1 MRVLLTIL
9 IALATPLAATAQPGV
24 SVQEALLRAKPAVAL
39 VVAEVGGDVIV
50 RCNAGAPETKITPS
64 PVRETATGWFVSP
77 SGWLITNAHVISAAY
92 RPPDRLVRERSAEAI
107 RAACSR
113 DIAGAT
119 AKPVIETSISV
130 MLPNGF
136 KLPATVVKYSPLIT
150 GQEMSGQDIALLRL
164 QASDMPTLRLGDSA
178 SLQIGDRIHIL
189 GFPSVVLSH
198 ELLNATA
205 TMEASVTNGAVSGF
219 KMDRANE
226 VVIQTDAPA
235 AWGNSG
241 GPAVDEAGEVVGVLT
256 FVSLGGGEKG
266 TPVQGFN
273 FIIPAAAVRKFL
285 EGTPMPRGE
294 ASRFNSAWHAGLRHY
309 FRGDHR
315 RAQPY
320 FTEANRLL
328 PGLPDVRR
336 VVADN
341 EGRVAQQPWLP
352 WRRIAVGMLIA
363 SAAVYGGLVVQRW
376 RRNRFRIPPSAVAQL
391 IESPE
396 PPVILDVRDEATYAK
411 STVKIPHSVH
421 APLDDLRRDRLP
433 SDAARTVVA
442 YCT

>member
-1 MRVLLTIL
+1 MWMILAILT
-9 IALATPLAATAQPGV
+9 ALATPLAAVAQPAI

-39 VVAEVGGDVIV
+39 VIAEIGGDVIV
-50 RCNAGAPETKITPS
+50 RCSASAPDTKVTPA
-64 PVRETATGWFVSP
+64 PLRETATGWFVSP

-92 RPPDRLVRERSAEAI
+92 RPPDRLLRERSAEAI

-119 AKPVIETSISV
+119 AKPVTEASISV

-136 KLPATVVKYSPLIT
+136 KLPATVVKYSPLVT

-164 QASDMPTLRLGDSA
+164 QAADMPTLRLGDSA

-189 GFPSVVLSH
+189 GFPGVVLSH
-198 ELLNATA
+198 ELLNASA

-241 GPAVDEAGEVVGVLT
+241 GPAVDEAGDVAGVLT
-256 FVSLGGGEKG
+256 LVSLGGGEEG

-273 FIIPAAAVRKFL
+273 FIIPAAAVAKFL
-285 EGTPMPRGE
+285 AGTPAPRGE
-294 ASRFNSAWHAGLRHY
+294 ASRFNSAWHTGLRHY

-315 RAQPY
+315 RARPY
-320 FTEANRLL
+320 FAEANRLL
-328 PGLPDVRR
+328 PELPDVRR

-341 EGRVAQQPWLP
+341 EARLAQQPWLP
-352 WRRIAVGMLIA
+352 WRHIAVAMLIV
-363 SAAVYGGLVVQRW
+363 SAAAYGALVAQRW
-376 RRNRFRIPPSAVAQL
+376 RRNRFRIAPSAVAEL
-391 IESPE
+391 IDSAE
-396 PPVILDVRDEATYAK
+396 PPVILDVRDDATYAK
-411 STVKIPHSVH
+411 SPVKIPHSVH
-421 APLDDLRRDRLP
+421 APLDGLRPDRLP